1 MFSEL
6 IKKLIKSQFAS
17 DDDSPEAQAN
27 ELPPIA
33 PQPVKSEFN
42 DEWLAANLP
51 RIDEA
56 TAMRAE
62 RQQPPQMPQNFALP
76 EIEQTQALP
85 DEAVVQTAPEMP
97 TVAEVPEVRA
107 TVNTPMILPEL
118 QSVETQ
124 RKIND
129 IHDKDYSKAQMDEQ
143 GNITKEAGKDRDQDW
158 SWKEKLGG
166 VGLGLLNGVLSG
178 RGLIGGIPEAIEN
191 GTNRNFSEQRRDNQ
205 QLGSLLPQLGQQQKQ
220 EEFQTGQDY
229 KKAQIADVIRKP
241 EKEEADR
248 QGKMKQEVTKQINR
262 LELLHAKDI
271 IADANYKGLVFRNG
285 LVFKEFKDGRTES
298 VIDPRTGEQEVE
310 LLKQPTETEITDGIN
325 PDGTPRQKKVYMTGG
340 QNANLKSNEAY
351 RDAVMKLNRERMTQQ
366 DSQFNQRIA
375 LDKEKFAQAKVQFQS
390 VIALRVEAQ
399 ANLNKSRTDGNEME
413 MRRFEQQVKT
423 HDANLAKMRQA
434 AFESKPDGENNGEL
448 TDDQYNEL
456 INLINELK

>member
-97 TVAEVPEVRA
+97 TVAEVPEVPEVPA
-107 TVNTPMILPEL
+107 TVNTPLILPEL

-129 IHDKDYSKAQMDEQ
+129 IHDKDYSKAQYDEQ
-143 GNITKEAGKDRDQDW
+143 GNITKEAGKDRDKDW

-220 EEFQTGQDY
+220 EEFQTGQGL
-229 KKAQIADVIRKP
+229 KKAQVDNMAADNEHNRRRLEQDNTNK
-241 EKEEADR
+241 EADR
-248 QGKMKQEVTKQINR
+248 KLKQGKQVLSQVTAQK
-262 LELLHAKDI
+262 AYKKG
-271 IADANYKGLVFRNG
+271 AN
-285 LVFKEFKDGRTES
+285 S
-298 VIDPRTGEQEVE
+298 
-310 LLKQPTETEITDGIN
+310 
-325 PDGTPRQKKVYMTGG
+325 
-340 QNANLKSNEAY
+340 
-351 RDAVMKLNRERMTQQ
+351 
-366 DSQFNQRIA
+366 A
-375 LDKEKFAQAKVQFQS
+375 LDKQLADAEIEISDFDHTKKDITENGSRKRFNPTTGAYEQIAGTEIDPDEVPIKVKISGVETMMSVKEMNKMLFQQGMNAFNQGQNNARNVYS
-390 VIALRVEAQ
+390 QGQQNVRQNDQQSFTAGQ
-399 ANLNKSRTDGNEME
+399 NEMT
-413 MRRFEQQVKT
+413 RTHQIKLKNLDNDIRKGLKDYDAAIKNQQLK
-423 HDANLAKMRQA
+423 AAAQIQENLKRLQIDLDNSEAEFK
-434 AFESKPDGENNGEL
+434 KGLGN
-448 TDDQYNEL
+448 
-456 INLINELK
+456 